1 MVYSSYAVAL
11 SVIRPEESPMPAV
24 VKKALP
30 RKSQRR
36 VALTVRLSQVTLK
49 NIERVAPKKDGVRTF
64 IREHLEQQFG
74 I

>member
-1 MVYSSYAVAL
+1 
-11 SVIRPEESPMPAV
+11 MPAV